1 MIKSNPF
8 TPQSGWEPKVFGGRQ
23 EQIEGFNKAM
33 KEAVTGRPN
42 HMVILGEWGIG
53 KTSLLKQ
60 FKKIVQ
66 GKGYLASFCSVG
78 RFTER
83 DTVQDGI
90 NLISEEMVRGFPKFG
105 GIQSFFENLEA
116 IGISIAGFGGQ
127 VAKKRVTLQ
136 PQTYLTE
143 FLLEMW
149 KQLNAKLAVVLV
161 DDIQNFSGIA
171 QVMDILRLVLSK
183 DEIIQN
189 TRYLFILSSTPDGW
203 RFFLDKHDPIGR
215 FFRKRESLDCLS
227 KGETLQIID
236 DTLKDTGVSFS
247 KNIKERIYT
256 YTLGHPYELQVLCSN
271 LYESQLQGKVDK
283 AEWEQAFKQTLWEL
297 GKDYFDALYRK
308 ASSREETV
316 LLTLVKAKTDLSIT
330 ETVESVGA
338 EYHDFPLKNVKH
350 FLYRLE
356 DKGLIRRTERKDFK
370 ILDPMFREYI
380 LLKNLIRGQN

>member
-53 KTSLLKQ
+53 KTSLLKR

-149 KQLNAKLAVVLV
+149 KQLNAKLALVLV
-161 DDIQNFSGIA
+161 DDIQNFSGIS

-183 DEIIQN
+183 DEIIHN

-203 RFFLDKHDPIGR
+203 RFFLDKHDPIDR

-316 LLTLVKAKTDLSIT
+316 LLTLAKAKTDLSIT
-330 ETVESVGA
+330 ETVERVGA

-370 ILDPMFREYI
+370 ILDPMFMEYI